1 MDNQNSAYYYY
12 DRMVFNYAK
21 YLKGGVDKK
30 SSYGRFLNAAIAL
43 AELNMPNPFVAD
55 NLEDNAATRPDEGH
69 IVTAIYEGKM

>member
-30 SSYGRFLNAAIAL
+30 SSYGRFINAAIAL
-43 AELNMPNPFVAD
+43 AQLQAANPFEHD
-55 NLEDNAATRPDEGH
+55 NDPAPVRPTPDTH
-69 IVTAIYEGKM
+69 TFTAVVEK